1 LRSTRQPLKHVA
13 SVSVSNVDKK
23 SKDDEIPVRLVNYTD
38 VYYGDRLTPN
48 LELMRATAT
57 PAQVDSFSLEN
68 GDVIITKDSET
79 VNDIGVAAFVERS
92 EPAMVCGYHLAILRP
107 RPDQIHGRYLYW
119 AVKGDDALGQ
129 LATSA
134 TGVTRY
140 GLRLDAIS
148 NATIWTP
155 ALEQQRAIA
164 DYLDTETARIDAL
177 ITKKRRMIEL
187 LDERFLSGVF
197 AGVCGALTSPTT
209 PTVDSGIEWVGEIP
223 QHYGTPWLGAFHQ
236 TQLGKMLNSE
246 AAAGPEQYPYVKNTN
261 VQWDHLDLHDL
272 PIMSFD
278 ASDRERCSLRA
289 GDVLVCEG
297 GEVGRAAVWKDDGTN
312 VFFQKAL
319 HRVRSLQKEPQPR
332 YLMYCLWA
340 AASQDCFVV
349 EGNQS
354 TIVHLTGEKL
364 REHRFPWPDV
374 DEQKQIVGL
383 LDTMRSRTARATDVL
398 TKQLDLLAERRQALI
413 TAAVTGEL
421 EIPRVA
427 A

>member
-1 LRSTRQPLKHVA
+1 VISEGPSLLYLADYVNGYGFTGVELEGSSSPVIRIQQLLNNDAELDYTDLAIPKVAIDSGDLIFSWSATLATRIWTRGPALLNQHLFRVDPMPGVDVRWLKYVLDVACDYLEGHMHGSAMTHVTRDMLRS
-13 SVSVSNVDKK
+13 
-23 SKDDEIPVRLVNYTD
+23 VRVT
-38 VYYGDRLTPN
+38 TP
-48 LELMRATAT
+48 T
-57 PAQVDSFSLEN
+57 
-68 GDVIITKDSET
+68 
-79 VNDIGVAAFVERS
+79 
-92 EPAMVCGYHLAILRP
+92 
-107 RPDQIHGRYLYW
+107 
-119 AVKGDDALGQ
+119 
-129 LATSA
+129 
-134 TGVTRY
+134 
-140 GLRLDAIS
+140 LDG
-148 NATIWTP
+148 
-155 ALEQQRAIA
+155 QRAIA

-177 ITKKRRMIEL
+177 INKKRRMIEL